1 MSNSDPYDSKQ
12 TSPLVFG
19 KRTENYVAKA
29 ILLEEAAPPSYLRN
43 TIRLAL
49 LSMIAFL
56 VWAYFST
63 LDVIA
68 LASGQIVPVQSV
80 QVVQHVDGGRISSIN
95 VKDGQTVK
103 KGEVL
108 MTLNDVEAKSEYQAL
123 NARFWGLYVRAE
135 RLRAL
140 ISDRPADFSDVPSA
154 YAKVVQEERD
164 ALLTAR
170 DQVSQLTDQI
180 RILSEVS
187 AIRSDLARE
196 QLATKVQA
204 LDAQRALGQAQADL
218 LRYRRAHMDELTD
231 TVMDLTQVEE
241 QKAKLLDR
249 LQRVDVLSPADGVV
263 QGLQFRTVGGV
274 IPPGETIMNVI
285 PTSDQMQA
293 EVKVSPTDIGFIR
306 LGQEARLKVGT
317 FDFMRYGTIDGHVSM
332 ISPFS
337 AVDEAQKLPY
347 FKVIIT
353 LEQSYVSRDSQKT
366 IEPGMTVQADI
377 ITDRQSVL
385 RYLLRPVYVALK
397 QGMRER

>member
-12 TSPLVFG
+12 TSALVLG

-80 QVVQHVDGGRISSIN
+80 QVVQHVDGGRIASIN
-95 VKDGQTVK
+95 VKDGQTVR

-108 MTLNDVEAKSEYQAL
+108 MTVNDVEAKSEYQAL

-135 RLRAL
+135 RLRSL

-249 LQRVDVLSPADGVV
+249 LQRVEVLSPADGVV
-263 QGLQFRTVGGV
+263 QGLRFRTVGGV

-293 EVKVSPTDIGFIR
+293 EVKVSPTDIGFLR
-306 LGQEARLKVGT
+306 LGQDARLKVGT

-337 AVDEAQKLPY
+337 TVDEAQKLTY

>member
-1 MSNSDPYDSKQ
+1 MSNSDPYDKQ
-12 TSPLVFG
+12 QSTPLVIG

-29 ILLEEAAPPSYLRN
+29 ILLEEATPPSYLRN

-49 LSMIAFL
+49 LSMIAFV
-56 VWAYFST
+56 VWAYFAT

-80 QVVQHVDGGRISSIN
+80 QIVQHLDGGRISSIN
-95 VKDGQTVK
+95 VKDGQVVK

-108 MTLNDVEAKSEYQAL
+108 LTLNDVEAKAEYQAL

-140 ISDRPADFSDVPSA
+140 IADRPADFADVPITFA
-154 YAKVVQEERD
+154 RVVQEERD

-187 AIRSDLARE
+187 SIRSDLARE

-204 LDAQRALGQAQADL
+204 LDAQRALGQAQSDL
-218 LRYRRAHMDELTD
+218 LRYRRAHMDELTE

-241 QKAKLLDR
+241 QKARLLDR
-249 LQRVDVLSPADGVV
+249 LQRVEVVSPADGVV

-274 IPPGETIMNVI
+274 IAAGDTVMNVI
-285 PTSDQMQA
+285 PIGDQLQA
-293 EVKVSPTDIGFIR
+293 EVKVSPTDIGFLR
-306 LGQEARLKVGT
+306 LGQDARLKVGT
-317 FDFMRYGTIDGHVSM
+317 FDFMRYGTIDGHVAM

-337 AVDEAQKLPY
+337 TVDEAQKLTY
-347 FKVIIT
+347 FKVIIS
-353 LEQSYVSRDSQKT
+353 LEQSFVSRDSQKT

-385 RYLLRPVYVALK
+385 QYLLRPVYVALK

>member
-1 MSNSDPYDSKQ
+1 MSNSDPYDKQ
-12 TSPLVFG
+12 QSTPLVFG

-49 LSMIAFL
+49 VSMIAFV
-56 VWAYFST
+56 VWAYFAS

-80 QVVQHVDGGRISSIN
+80 QIVQHLDGGRISSIN
-95 VKDGQTVK
+95 VKDGQVVK

-108 MTLNDVEAKSEYQAL
+108 LTLNDVEAKSEYQAL

-140 ISDRPADFSDVPSA
+140 IADRPADFADVPIT
-154 YAKVVQEERD
+154 YAKVVQEEKD

-187 AIRSDLARE
+187 SIRSDLARE

-204 LDAQRALGQAQADL
+204 LDAQRALGQAQSDL

-249 LQRVDVLSPADGVV
+249 LQRVEVVSPSDGVV

-274 IPPGETIMNVI
+274 IPAGDTIMDVI
-285 PTSDQMQA
+285 PIDDQMQA
-293 EVKVSPTDIGFIR
+293 EVKVSPTDIGFLR

-317 FDFMRYGTIDGHVSM
+317 FDFMRYGTIDGHVSL
-332 ISPFS
+332 ISSFS
-337 AVDEAQKLPY
+337 TVDEAQKLTY
-347 FKVIIT
+347 FKVIIS
-353 LEQSYVSRDSQKT
+353 LEQSFVSRDSQKT

-385 RYLLRPVYVALK
+385 QYLLRPVYVALK